1 MIKIYTIP
9 SCKYCNELK
18 EILKTENVEY
28 QEVNI
33 LLPENEVEYEKI
45 CEITKSEQVPIVLV
59 GKQLLVPEISFK
71 TITEAAEL
79 TKKFLN

>member
-1 MIKIYTIP
+1 MPT
-9 SCKYCNELK
+9 CRYCNELK
-18 EILKTENVEY
+18 EILKTENIEY

-33 LLPENEVEYEKI
+33 MLPENEAEYDKI
-45 CEITKSEQVPIVLV
+45 CEITKSDQVPIVLF

-71 TITEAAEL
+71 TIFEAAEL

>member
-1 MIKIYTIP
+1 MIKIYTMP

-18 EILKTENVEY
+18 EILKTENIEY

-33 LLPENEVEYEKI
+33 MLSENEAEYEKI

-71 TITEAAEL
+71 TILEAAEL

>member
-1 MIKIYTIP
+1 MPT
-9 SCKYCNELK
+9 CKYCNELK
-18 EILKTENVEY
+18 ERLKTDNIEY
-28 QEVNI
+28 EEINI
-33 LLPENEVEYEKI
+33 MLPENEAEYTKL

-71 TITEAAEL
+71 TISEAAEL

>member
-1 MIKIYTIP
+1 MPT
-9 SCKYCNELK
+9 CKYCNELK
-18 EILKTENVEY
+18 EILNTENIVY

-33 LLPENEVEYEKI
+33 LLPENEAEYGKL